1 MYSVPATSRVIL
13 DSLLKDDRLSLPSE
27 VVAFA
32 NDVVYS
38 GNDLPYLP
46 VPFKF
51 TEAIAALKGL
61 EASFAAAL
69 AERRFGPS
77 VRAGKVEINT
87 DHAALFV
94 FSAFTVTVNGKPA
107 LTEFVPKL
115 RDWDIHDSL
124 KLVTVG
130 RWPRIL
136 SNQRWSLFPSPWELE
151 RGPDTKDGWVDPTRI
166 DITDEAQIQA
176 VYAEVVAKF
185 DAETIQTLANDTHH
199 QAGVICYR
207 DEELE
212 NVEQAQAI
220 KNCPIYELH
229 QPDSPTEPCPW
240 PRATSNRCLS
250 GIKVLEFTRIIA
262 APAIGRSLAEN
273 GATVLRITS
282 PNNPDFHSLNVDLSC
297 GKLNAFLDLKTDAG
311 KARCRELIADA
322 DVIID
327 GYRPGCLER
336 LGFGKD
342 AVNAM
347 ISHRQN
353 RGIVYVRENT
363 YGFHGPWKHR
373 SGWQQIADCFTGVSW
388 TFGRK
393 LGLDEPV
400 VPIFPNADFGTGA
413 IGNIAVMHALYL
425 RSIQASGRVIWRGC
439 FALVLRYWLKTLGL
453 YSEEVWQAIRPDVP
467 IRHDWDMLMMLRA
480 VLPKM
485 IKDRPDVFANA
496 DFWQLIDAPSYGGV
510 VRVPKAVIR
519 YSGGLELGYERPP
532 TQNGEDPAE
541 WP

>member
-1 MYSVPATSRVIL
+1 MYSVPAASRVVL
-13 DSLLKDDRLSLPSE
+13 DSLLNDDRLSLPSE

-32 NDVVYS
+32 KNVVYS
-38 GNDLPYLP
+38 GSDLPYLRA

-61 EASFAAAL
+61 EAGFAAAL
-69 AERRFGPS
+69 ADRRFGPS

-94 FSAFTVTVNGKPA
+94 FSAFIVTVNGKPA
-107 LTEFVPKL
+107 LSQFVPKM

-124 KLVTVG
+124 KHRYRQMATNVY
-130 RWPRIL
+130 R
-136 SNQRWSLFPSPWELE
+136 
-151 RGPDTKDGWVDPTRI
+151 TKDGRYFHLHGSLNAGPTQKMVGVDPTRI
-166 DITDEAQIQA
+166 DITDEAEIQA
-176 VYAEVVAKF
+176 IYGKAVAQF
-185 DAETIQTLANDTHH
+185 DAETIQTLANETHR
-199 QAGVICYR
+199 QAGVICYK

-220 KNCPIYELH
+220 RNCPIYELY

-240 PRATSNRCLS
+240 PAATSNKCLS

-262 APAIGRSLAEN
+262 GPAIGRSLAEN

-282 PNNPDFHSLNVDLSC
+282 PNNPDFHSLHADLSC
-297 GKLNAFLDLKTDAG
+297 GKLNAFLDLKTEAG

-342 AVNAM
+342 AVDAM
-347 ISHRQN
+347 VSHRKN

-425 RSIQASGRVIWRGC
+425 RSIQGGSYGVDVS
-439 FALVLRYWLKTLGL
+439 LSYYDNWLMTLGL
-453 YSEEVWQAIRPDVP
+453 YPEEVWQAIRPDVQ
-467 IRHDWDMLMMLRA
+467 IRHDWDMLMMLKA
-480 VLPKM
+480 ILPKM
-485 IKDRPDVFANA
+485 TKARPDVFANA
-496 DFWQLIDAPSYGGV
+496 DFWQLIEAPSYGGV

-519 YSGGLELGYERPP
+519 YGGGLEVGYERPP